1 MKIAKVERPKGKPK
15 GKQHG
20 YHIAINQI
28 RYKSK
33 MMAMDDVKIFEAFI
47 SASAKEGKEELA
59 KALIEISKLGI
70 S

>member
-1 MKIAKVERPKGKPK
+1 MKIAKLKRPKAK

-20 YHIAINQI
+20 YRITIHQI
-28 RYKSK
+28 RYHSETIE
-33 MMAMDDVKIFEAFI
+33 MDDVKILEAFV
-47 SASAKEGKEELA
+47 SASAKEGKEELS